1 MLTELHGRGLGVV
14 DDLTLELGPGM
25 TALTGETGAGKT
37 LLVHALQ
44 LVLGGRAAPGLVR
57 AGAGEAMVEARFVA
71 RFEGGHG
78 ERILSRS
85 VPESGRSRAWV
96 DGRMASV
103 GALGDLGAGLVDIHG
118 QHDQQSLLGVA
129 GQRAALDAFAGSD
142 LVPLA
147 AARAALHD
155 VRARLAA
162 LGGDDRDRARQADL
176 LRYQVAE
183 IDAARIEEAGEDA
196 ALAEEEERLA
206 GMAAIR
212 EAAGLAFRALRG
224 EGGESGSRLEEGASG
239 LVGR

>member
-1 MLTELHGRGLGVV
+1 MLTELHVRGLGVV

-129 GQRAALDAFAGSD
+129 GQRAALDEFAGSD

-176 LRYQVAE
+176 LSYQVAE
-183 IDAARIEEAGEDA
+183 IEAARIEEAGEDT

-212 EAAGLAFRALRG
+212 EAAARALRALRG
-224 EGGESGSRLEEGASG
+224 EGG
-239 LVGR
+239 